1 MQQLELYQ
9 RLGIRKPYLESMSK
23 DVQEFVEIQRAQKQL
38 LNAIRNEIKPHLIIK
53 NSGLGL
59 RHSMKHWSEVSHLH
73 LDKDKKRFRCVMNYK
88 KTMANIS
95 ISYRPSY
102 EVQPTFSMKVDNII
116 TKRGA

>member
-1 MQQLELYQ
+1 MQQLENL
-9 RLGIRKPYLESMSK
+9 
-23 DVQEFVEIQRAQKQL
+23 FKQL
-38 LNAIRNEIKPHLIIK
+38 DNINADYEEKMDKLKAKRDRDT
-53 NSGLGL
+53 SDMWQ
-59 RHSMKHWSEVSHLH
+59 RMKHWGEVSHLH
-73 LDKDKKRFRCVMNYK
+73 LDKDKKRFRCVMNHK

>member
-9 RLGIRKPYLESMSK
+9 RLGIRKSYLESMSK

-38 LNAIRNEIKPHLIIK
+38 LNAIRNEIKPHLIVK
-53 NSGLGL
+53 DSGLGL
-59 RHSMKHWSEVSHLH
+59 RHSMKHWGEVSHLH

-88 KTMANIS
+88 KTTANIS